1 MKVGDVL
8 KKWGE
13 RLLREWIRIPRWMK
27 RTVPL
32 AITLVLVWQ
41 LVRTMLD
48 FDVASVTSSD
58 VIICLIGAG
67 IIVFLPK
74 FDSKR

>member
-1 MKVGDVL
+1 ML

-13 RLLREWIRIPRWMK
+13 RLLQEWIRIPRWLK

-32 AITLVLVWQ
+32 AIMLVFVWQ

-48 FDVASVTSSD
+48 FDIGAVTFSD
-58 VIICLIGAG
+58 VLICLGGAG
-67 IIVFLPK
+67 IIVFLPTI
-74 FDSKR
+74 DSKR

>member
-1 MKVGDVL
+1 ML
-8 KKWGE
+8 KKWGA

-32 AITLVLVWQ
+32 AITFVFVWQ
-41 LVRTMLD
+41 FVRTMLD
-48 FDVASVTSSD
+48 FEIGAVTFSD
-58 VIICLIGAG
+58 VIMCLIGAG

-74 FDSKR
+74 LDSKR

>member
-1 MKVGDVL
+1 ML
-8 KKWGE
+8 KKWGA

-41 LVRTMLD
+41 LIRTMLD
-48 FDVASVTSSD
+48 FEIGAVTFSD

>member
-1 MKVGDVL
+1 ML

-13 RLLREWIRIPRWMK
+13 RLLREWIRIPRWLK
-27 RTVPL
+27 RAVPL

-48 FDVASVTSSD
+48 FEIGAVTFSD
-58 VIICLIGAG
+58 VIMCLIGAG
-67 IIVFLPK
+67 IIVFLSK

>member
-1 MKVGDVL
+1 M
-8 KKWGE
+8 KKWGT
-13 RLLREWIRIPRWMK
+13 RFLREWIRIPRWMK

-32 AITLVLVWQ
+32 AITFVFVWQ
-41 LVRTMLD
+41 FVRTMLD
-48 FDVASVTSSD
+48 FEIGAVTFSD
-58 VIICLIGAG
+58 VIMCLIGAG

>member
-1 MKVGDVL
+1 ML
-8 KKWGE
+8 KKWGA

-32 AITLVLVWQ
+32 AITFVFVWQ
-41 LVRTMLD
+41 LVRTMFD
-48 FDVASVTSSD
+48 FEIGAVTFSD
-58 VIICLIGAG
+58 VIMCLIGAG